1 MLSFI
6 IRRLLV
12 IFPMVLLVITLTW
25 VLIRLAPGNFYATAK
40 GLPPAVEKN
49 IRAKYGLDKPWYV
62 QYGKTMWAILG
73 GDFGFSRQYPEQ
85 TVNEILGRS
94 LPVSATIGITA
105 YLIALF
111 FGLVFGTL
119 AALRQNSALD
129 YSSMAAAMLG
139 ISIPNFVLGPLLV
152 LIFSLTLFWLPP
164 ARWQWVVQAGPYPA
178 LYYYLSRI
186 IIGIIGLLVIA
197 LLIYGIYKAVTGLRV
212 GKSSPKA
219 YAMNTISFVLGMLL
233 AAVVMAATIGL
244 YILALPVGKWAVIP
258 LTILVLAIIVFAAI
272 FHRTLSTIPDKV
284 GLPSVA
290 FVAGF
295 VLQLLAPFIALLIKM
310 VAGLFKL
317 VGQIGP
323 VGIPHWRYLL
333 LPALTLSAIYMA
345 YIARLTR
352 AGMLEVLRKD
362 YVRTA
367 RAKGLSERA
376 VIMQHALRGGI
387 LPVVSYTG
395 PALAFLVGG
404 TVIVERIYALP
415 GLGNY
420 LINAAL
426 NRDEPLL
433 LGITAF
439 ISILI
444 LLFNLLVDI
453 AYAYIDPRIRFS

>member
-1 MLSFI
+1 MLKFI

-25 VLIRLAPGNFYATAK
+25 ALIRLAPGNFYSQPKA
-40 GLPPAVEKN
+40 LPPAVEKN

-62 QYGKTMWAILG
+62 QYGKTMWQILG

-85 TVNEILGRS
+85 TVNEILARS
-94 LPVSATIGITA
+94 LPVSATIGLVA
-105 YLIALF
+105 YLIALVT
-111 FGLVFGTL
+111 GLFFGTL

-139 ISIPNFVLGPLLV
+139 ISIPNFVLGPILVLLFALTLYWLPAARWDWLVEFGPFPWLKYLLWGVFILLV
-152 LIFSLTLFWLPP
+152 AGIAVFSIYRIMRRRSSPDRLVEDRSAEGVSSWAVTIVGFLIGTAVLVGLGFMFMKSANW
-164 ARWQWVVQAGPYPA
+164 GPSGVAMP
-178 LYYYLSRI
+178 
-186 IIGIIGLLVIA
+186 VIA
-197 LLIYGIYKAVTGLRV
+197 LVLVIIAVGVGYWLAGRSHSVVLESLVYGIIAAAVPPLLALLIRMLSGLFQLTAQV
-212 GKSSPKA
+212 GPFGIPRLRYILLPA
-219 YAMNTISFVLGMLL
+219 ITL
-233 AAVVMAATIGL
+233 AAV
-244 YILALPVGKWAVIP
+244 
-258 LTILVLAIIVFAAI
+258 
-272 FHRTLSTIPDKV
+272 
-284 GLPSVA
+284 
-290 FVAGF
+290 
-295 VLQLLAPFIALLIKM
+295 
-310 VAGLFKL
+310 
-317 VGQIGP
+317 
-323 VGIPHWRYLL
+323 
-333 LPALTLSAIYMA
+333 YMA

-362 YVRTA
+362 YIRTA
-367 RAKGLSERA
+367 RAKGLKERD
-376 VIMQHALRGGI
+376 VIIRHALRGGI

-404 TVIVERIYALP
+404 TVVVERIFALP

-439 ISILI
+439 ISTII

-453 AYAYIDPRIRFS
+453 AYAYIDPRIRYS